1 VHVYITHTQVWV
13 SPIKLANPCHF
24 SSRQAGRQADRQ
36 TETLTS
42 ALIQRHVCHESM
54 FCVFI
59 HAVLLQVAK
68 EAVLAGANMINDVSG
83 GLLDPNMFATA
94 AALQVFGVLL

>member
-1 VHVYITHTQVWV
+1 
-13 SPIKLANPCHF
+13 
-24 SSRQAGRQADRQ
+24 
-36 TETLTS
+36 
-42 ALIQRHVCHESM
+42 M
-54 FCVFI
+54 FCVLI